1 VAHLLAVFS
10 PDTHAAFSRSDRTV
24 MGFKDRHRKAAGRV
38 GVGDVLLCYVTGV
51 SKWCGALRVEGG
63 AYEDATPRFVVGE
76 DPYCVRL
83 PVSVVAWTSIDDGI
97 GIRDLWDELT
107 FTREHVKGSSRWTG
121 ALRTS
126 LVRMDDGD
134 ARVIEARLRGA

>member
-1 VAHLLAVFS
+1 
-10 PDTHAAFSRSDRTV
+10 
-24 MGFKDRHRKAAGRV
+24 MGFKDRHRKAASRV

-51 SKWCGALRVEGG
+51 SRWCGALGIDGG
-63 AYEDATPRFVVGE
+63 AYEDAVPRFVDGV
-76 DPYCVRL
+76 DPYVVRL
-83 PVSVVAWTSIDDGI
+83 PVTAIVWTGIDDGV
-97 GIRDLWDELT
+97 GIRDLWEELT

-134 ARVIEARLRGA
+134 ARVIEGRLRAR